1 MSDEQTAS
9 GWTLSIGAEDA
20 DNSVDTQN
28 EYEAES
34 WTAVG
39 RIEDMGEFGDQWE
52 NTTFTS
58 LEDGRRVKL
67 KTLKDGGDLN
77 LVMAFKPGD
86 AGQAALKAAVASY
99 NNYPIRIQ
107 ANDAG
112 AGSPSNPTTFYFRAR
127 VMSDRKAVGAVDNVV
142 RRNVTLAINSDQIEV
157 AAV

>member
-1 MSDEQTAS
+1 MSDVQTAS
-9 GWTLSIGAEDA
+9 GWTLAIGAEDG

-28 EYEAES
+28 EFEAES
-34 WTAVG
+34 WTPVG
-39 RIEDMGEFGDQWE
+39 EIEDMGEFGDVWE

-58 LEDGRRVKL
+58 LADGRRVKL

-77 LVMAFKPGD
+77 LVLGFKPSD
-86 AGQAALKAAVASY
+86 TGQTALKAAVASF

-112 AGSPSNPTTFYFRAR
+112 TGSPSSPTTFYFLAR